1 MNVTAY
7 RAASLL
13 AALVQEKSTWPLK
26 SPSTLFDPAQG
37 PDSTIMQTWIE

>member
-13 AALVQEKSTWPLK
+13 TALVQEHTWPLQ
-26 SPSTLFDPAQG
+26 SPSARFDPAQG
-37 PDSTIMQTWIE
+37 PDSTIM